1 MYDAPIAERM
11 NRPRVQPLTFKPFYT
26 QMEVSAIEAACKA
39 TCREQWKGAVLI
51 GVLIGF
57 AMASTVSVLLRW

>member
-1 MYDAPIAERM
+1 MYDAPTTDWITRQSR
-11 NRPRVQPLTFKPFYT
+11 RPLPLFTADDLR
-26 QMEVSAIEAACKA
+26 EVETACKA